1 MPKPTAQNVPLVPWH
16 RQPGDSAAAVDDV
29 STRQW
34 LERRA
39 IDDVGRGALRSA
51 ALGLADGTELSR
63 LDDAQLKDHLVAA
76 MMARRLDTAVGA
88 PVVLRALTQR
98 TERAA
103 AAPAPAASRPRV
115 APVAPAPAA
124 ETTLGSDV
132 DIDAMVAVLVKAARD
147 GVPFCEECAKAT
159 AKRALAVAAG

>member
-1 MPKPTAQNVPLVPWH
+1 M
-16 RQPGDSAAAVDDV
+16 

-34 LERRA
+34 LDRRA
-39 IDDVGRGALRSA
+39 IDDVGRSALRCA

-63 LDDAQLKDHLVAA
+63 LDDAKLKDHLAA
-76 MMARRLDTAVGA
+76 ALMARRLDTAVGA

-98 TERAA
+98 TGRAA
-103 AAPAPAASRPRV
+103 VAPAPAASSQRV

-147 GVPFCEECAKAT
+147 GVPFCAECAKAS
-159 AKRALAVAAG
+159 AKRALEVAAG